1 MGVVK
6 KLCGFVFV
14 CLSFLSITHLTLAEE
29 PKTLGSSAQ
38 QNPLEKSF
46 QDNFYQDNPS
56 QQKLSQEIIRKI
68 EEGSI
73 RKGALKALTEHEI
86 QNKFVTALDPSKIY
100 FTKAD
105 ITHIQQEYPITFKDI
120 EGGKLRNLFNI
131 YSLYQQTLLA
141 KNTYDLRTLQL
152 GVEKLDLYRGK
163 TAVVRYT
170 DWAESPVQREER
182 WSDLLAEDY
191 LKMATQQQNQDE
203 LFDKLKERYKIK
215 AQALREQTPESI
227 YQTAIN
233 ALLSLYDE
241 RTQYISPVDSEKFST
256 EFNLVGIGIEFNLQ
270 GGYPTVIKTVDGAP
284 AQGKLFPKDKITAL
298 SNDNKN
304 FTELANL
311 SLHKVF
317 RLLKGEKETKVYL
330 KVLPFSNPNTT
341 TLVELTR
348 KNLTLTEQE
357 VSLKTLNLKR
367 ENKIFAIG
375 VLRVPSFYFDF
386 AAMQRGDNFYKS
398 ATRDAAKILLDPNN
412 KSLDGLVVDL
422 RDNGGGAFLE
432 AANFFSLFQ
441 SKGAAS
447 YIKDMDGKISP
458 QEAKP
463 KLVVFNK
470 PLVVLVNNQS
480 AGSAELF
487 AAAVQDY
494 QRGLVVGE
502 STYGMGIVS
511 SLTTVSSGTLKIS
524 VARLYTPKGQP
535 INQVGVTPDINF
547 PAAEF
552 KLLSVNDP
560 DQAIKVKLKAK
571 KPMYSIESLKLQHLK
586 RVGQLPV
593 FAYIAETKKQLQSA
607 EADTVVLDVNHR
619 LKLADQQRRHLEN
632 YAKELTL
639 KPEDVQQQLR
649 DAELQEAGEILVDV
663 MAQ

>member
-6 KLCGFVFV
+6 KLCGFIFV
-14 CLSFLSITHLTLAEE
+14 CLSFLPIIHLAHAAE
-29 PKTLGSSAQ
+29 PDASGSAEL
-38 QNPLEKSF
+38 QNSLEKSL
-46 QDNFYQDNPS
+46 QDNFYQDNSS

-73 RKGALKALTEHEI
+73 RKGALKALTSHEI
-86 QNKFVTALDPSKIY
+86 QNKFLTALDPSKIY
-100 FTKAD
+100 FTKTD
-105 ITHIQQEYPITFKDI
+105 IARIQQKHPITFKDI
-120 EGGKLRNLFNI
+120 EGGKLGNLFKI
-131 YSLYQQTLLA
+131 YSLYQQALLA
-141 KNTYDLRTLQL
+141 KNTHDLKKLQL
-152 GVEKLDLYRGK
+152 GAEKLDVYRGK
-163 TAVVRYT
+163 TAVLRYT
-170 DWAESPVQREER
+170 DWAESLVQREER

-191 LKMATQQQNQDE
+191 LMIATQQQNQDE
-203 LFDKLKERYKIK
+203 VFNKLKERYRVKS
-215 AQALREQTPESI
+215 QALNEQTPENA
-227 YQTAIN
+227 YQAAMN

-241 RTQYISPVDSEKFST
+241 RTQYISPVDNEKFNT
-256 EFNLVGIGIEFNLQ
+256 EFNLVGIGIEFNIQ
-270 GGYPTVIKTVDGAP
+270 DGYPTVLKVVEGAP
-284 AQGKLFPKDKITAL
+284 AQGKLFPRDKITAL

-341 TLVELTR
+341 IIVGLTR

-357 VSLKTLNLKR
+357 VSLKTLSQKK
-367 ENKIFAIG
+367 ENKSFVIG

-432 AANFFSLFQ
+432 AANFLSLFQ

-458 QEAKP
+458 QETKSN
-463 KLVVFNK
+463 LVVFKK
-470 PLVVLVNNQS
+470 PLIVLVNSQS

-487 AAAVQDY
+487 AAAVQDH

-511 SLTTVSSGTLKIS
+511 TITSVSSGSLKMS
-524 VARLYTPKGQP
+524 VAKLYRPNGQP
-535 INQVGVTPDINF
+535 INQVGVVPDISF

-552 KLLSVNDP
+552 KSLSVNYSE
-560 DQAIKVKLKAK
+560 QSIEVNLKAK
-571 KPMYSIESLKLQHLK
+571 KPKYSIESLKVQHLK
-586 RVGQLPV
+586 RVELLPV
-593 FAYIAETKKQLQSA
+593 FAYISETKKQLQQA
-607 EADTVVLDVNHR
+607 EVGAEVLDINYR

-639 KPEDVQQQLR
+639 KPEDIQQQLR
-649 DAELQEAGEILVDV
+649 DAELQEAGEILVDLI
-663 MAQ
+663 AQ

>member
-6 KLCGFVFV
+6 KLCGFFF
-14 CLSFLSITHLTLAEE
+14 CLSFLSITHLALAAEAE
-29 PKTLGSSAQ
+29 ILSSAEL

-73 RKGALKALTEHEI
+73 RNGALKALTAHEI
-86 QNKFVTALDPSKIY
+86 QKKFLTALDPSKIY
-100 FTKAD
+100 FTKTD
-105 ITHIQQEYPITFKDI
+105 IAHIQQEYPITFKDI
-120 EGGKLRNLFNI
+120 EGGKLRNLFKI
-131 YSLYQQTLLA
+131 YSLFQQALLA
-141 KNTYDLRTLQL
+141 KNTYDLKTLQL

-170 DWAESPVQREER
+170 DWAESPVQYEER

-191 LKMATQQQNQDE
+191 LKMVTQQQSQDK

-215 AQALREQTPESI
+215 AQDISEQTSEST
-227 YQTAIN
+227 YQAAMNT
-233 ALLSLYDE
+233 LLSLYDE
-241 RTQYISPVDSEKFST
+241 RTQYIGPVDNEKFSVD
-256 EFNLVGIGIEFNLQ
+256 FNLVGIGIEFNLQ
-270 GGYPTVIKTVDGAP
+270 DGYPTVVKTVDGAS
-284 AQGKLFPKDKITAL
+284 AQGKLFTKDKITAL

-317 RLLKGEKETKVYL
+317 RLLKGEKESKVYL
-330 KVLPFSNPNTT
+330 KVLPFSNPNIT

-348 KNLTLTEQE
+348 KSLTLTEQE

-367 ENKIFAIG
+367 ENKSFAIG

-458 QEAKP
+458 QEIQP
-463 KLVVFNK
+463 NLVVFSK
-470 PLVVLVNNQS
+470 PLVVLVNRQS

-511 SLTTVSSGTLKIS
+511 SLTTVSSGSLKIS
-524 VARLYTPKGQP
+524 VAKLYSPKGQP
-535 INQVGVTPDINF
+535 INQVGVTPDIIF
-547 PAAEF
+547 PAAES
-552 KLLSVNDP
+552 KSLSVNYSEK
-560 DQAIKVKLKAK
+560 AIDVKLKAK
-571 KPMYSIESLKLQHLK
+571 KPTYSIELLQKQHLK
-586 RVGQLPV
+586 RVEQLPV
-593 FAYIAETKKQLQSA
+593 FSYMVEAKKQLQSA
-607 EADTVVLDVNHR
+607 GADAVVLDINHR
-619 LKLADQQRRHLEN
+619 LKLADQQRRYLEN

-639 KPEDVQQQLR
+639 KPDDIQQQLR
-649 DAELQEAGEILVDV
+649 DTELQEAREILVDL
-663 MAQ
+663 MTQ

>member
-6 KLCGFVFV
+6 KLCGFVLV
-14 CLSFLSITHLTLAEE
+14 CLSFLSITYLAHAAE
-29 PKTLGSSAQ
+29 PEALGSAEL

-46 QDNFYQDNPS
+46 QYNFYQDNSS

-73 RKGALKALTEHEI
+73 RKGALKVLTAHEI
-86 QNKFVTALDPSKIY
+86 QNKFLTALDPSKIY
-100 FTKAD
+100 FTKTD
-105 ITHIQQEYPITFKDI
+105 IAHIQQEYPITFKDI
-120 EGGKLRNLFNI
+120 EGGKLRNVFKI
-131 YSLYQQTLLA
+131 YSLYQQALLA
-141 KNTYDLRTLQL
+141 KNTYDLKTLLL
-152 GVEKLDLYRGK
+152 GADKLDVYRGK
-163 TAVVRYT
+163 PAVVRYT
-170 DWAESPVQREER
+170 DWAESLDQREDR

-191 LKMATQQQNQDE
+191 LKMATQQQNQE
-203 LFDKLKERYKIK
+203 NLFNKLKERYKVK
-215 AQALREQTPESI
+215 AQALREQTPEST
-227 YQTAIN
+227 YQAAMN

-241 RTQYISPVDSEKFST
+241 RTQYISPVDSEKFNT
-256 EFNLVGIGIEFNLQ
+256 EFNLVGIGIEFNIQ
-270 GGYPTVIKTVDGAP
+270 DGYPTVVKTVEGAP
-284 AQGKLFPKDKITAL
+284 AQGKLFPRDKITAL

-311 SLHKVF
+311 SLNKVF
-317 RLLKGEKETKVYL
+317 RLLKGEKESKVYL

-357 VSLKTLNLKR
+357 VSLEILNLKR
-367 ENKIFAIG
+367 ENKRFALG

-441 SKGAAS
+441 SKGTAS

-458 QEAKP
+458 QETKP
-463 KLVVFNK
+463 SLFAFNK

-487 AAAVQDY
+487 AAAVQDH
-494 QRGLVVGE
+494 QRSLVVGE

-511 SLTTVSSGTLKIS
+511 SLTIVSSGSLKIS
-524 VARLYTPKGQP
+524 MATLYTPKGQP
-535 INQVGVTPDINF
+535 INQVGIVPDISF
-547 PAAEF
+547 PSAEF
-552 KLLSVNDP
+552 KSLSVNYSE
-560 DQAIKVKLKAK
+560 QAIEVNLKAK
-571 KPMYSIESLKLQHLK
+571 KPKYAIESLKVKHLK
-586 RVGQLPV
+586 RVENLPV
-593 FAYIAETKKQLQSA
+593 FAYIAEAKKQSQQA
-607 EADTVVLDVNHR
+607 EKDTVVLDMNHR
-619 LKLADQQRRHLEN
+619 LKSADQQRRHLEN

-639 KPEDVQQQLR
+639 KPEDIQQQLR
-649 DAELQEAGEILVDV
+649 DAELQEAGEILVDLI
-663 MAQ
+663 AQ